1 MAIGPGR
8 LILLCKGGTNINEKK
23 LKVLVVEPM
32 ELPVVREI
40 GANLEDMQ
48 RVVGGDIQAVYPF
61 DDAAAIICNEE
72 GKLLDLPMN
81 RALKDEHGLPYDI
94 IYGTFFVAGLGDE
107 EFVSLTEQQL
117 RKYSDL
123 YSREIVFSIPKSPQ
137 LQKKNTKKEN
147 RKHER

>member
-40 GANLEDMQ
+40 GGSLEDMQ

-61 DDAAAIICNEE
+61 DPER
-72 GKLLDLPMN
+72 LL
-81 RALKDEHGLPYDI
+81 LKEMLI
-94 IYGTFFVAGLGDE
+94 SAM
-107 EFVSLTEQQL
+107 
-117 RKYSDL
+117 R
-123 YSREIVFSIPKSPQ
+123 
-137 LQKKNTKKEN
+137 KEN
-147 RKHER
+147 FWTSP